1 MSIRKGLSKPLDMST
16 SVEYN
21 TSVME
26 NLTKRQ
32 EQAADSLRKFMLKY
46 GYPPTVRELAGMLKI
61 DVRAAFGHINSLEKK
76 GVISR
81 EKGKSRSISFTEYF
95 GQMTSPGAAELP
107 VLGRVPAGGPLLVP
121 ENIIDTLAVDSGWF
135 GKGEFFIVQV
145 EGESMTGA
153 HIASGDYA
161 VVKAQSEADE
171 GDIIVAVIHE
181 EVTIKRY
188 SKKNNRVRLLPENP
202 AFSPIKVSEDFRIA
216 GRVAGII
223 RKY

>member
-1 MSIRKGLSKPLDMST
+1 MST

-21 TSVME
+21 TSAME

-32 EQAADSLRKFMLKY
+32 AEAADALRKFILKH
-46 GYPPTVRELAGMLKI
+46 GYPPTVRELAGTLKI
-61 DVRAAFGHINSLEKK
+61 DVRAAFGHITALERK
-76 GVISR
+76 GIIWR
-81 EKGKSRSISFTEYF
+81 EKGKSRSISFTE
-95 GQMTSPGAAELP
+95 GSGLPDAAELP

-121 ENIIDTLAVDSGWF
+121 ENIIDTLAVSRGWF
-135 GKGEFFIVQV
+135 GRGEFFVVQV
-145 EGESMTGA
+145 EGESMAGA

-171 GDIIVAVIHE
+171 GDIIVAVIDE

-202 AFSPIKVSEDFRIA
+202 AFSPIKVSGDFRIA